1 MKKVIRLFI
10 LIILIVG
17 CSDSINE
24 KEEYEPIEVDI
35 RMEVQIL
42 DTLYQ
47 IYSRP
52 HTKIYFSTFKLSE
65 GNIQTNFEQSDTTSC
80 PNGWGVKLLN
90 FTINNPNEFIVLG
103 AANDNYD
110 GANYREIIIDYD
122 EATLRIDST
131 NHASIIKTFAIYYK

>member
-1 MKKVIRLFI
+1 MRKVIRLFI
-10 LIILIVG
+10 LSLLIIG

-24 KEEYEPIEVDI
+24 QEEYEPIDVDI

-52 HTKIYFSTFKLSE
+52 HTKIYFSTYKLSAE
-65 GNIQTNFEQSDTTSC
+65 NTRINFEQSDTTSC
-80 PNGWGVKLLN
+80 PNGWGVKLLK
-90 FTINNPNEFIVLG
+90 FTINNPDELIVLG

-110 GANYREIIIDYD
+110 GANYREIKIDYD